1 MLYFD
6 IGEVA
11 CMAFGFPMTEI
22 PYSEELFKIKL
33 N

>member
-6 IGEVA
+6 VYEVA
-11 CMAFGFPMTEI
+11 SHGFGFPMAEI